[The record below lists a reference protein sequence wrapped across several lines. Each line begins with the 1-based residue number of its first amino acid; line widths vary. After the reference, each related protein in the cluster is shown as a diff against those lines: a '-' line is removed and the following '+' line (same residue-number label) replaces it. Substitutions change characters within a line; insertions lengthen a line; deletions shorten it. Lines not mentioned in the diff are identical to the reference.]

1 MDDLK
6 QEMQEE
12 GLSYELVPKGQHR
25 GNIAENCIGSWTSTA
40 VRVFSDMNSKC
51 PIFLWDLMLLQ
62 IDIQVNLQQQS
73 NTTPKVSTHARLYGA
88 HHFNQHHS
96 NQYFYMKR
104 TEYMVLNTKM
114 YIACDTKGIFFIVV
128 GWPEGPL
135 SRVKK

>member
-1 MDDLK
+1 M
-6 QEMQEE
+6 
-12 GLSYELVPKGQHR
+12 GISYFVTLC
-25 GNIAENCIGSWTSTA
+25 ENE
-40 VRVFSDMNSKC
+40 
-51 PIFLWDLMLLQ
+51 
-62 IDIQVNLQQQS
+62 
-73 NTTPKVSTHARLYGA
+73 TPSV
-88 HHFNQHHS
+88 HS